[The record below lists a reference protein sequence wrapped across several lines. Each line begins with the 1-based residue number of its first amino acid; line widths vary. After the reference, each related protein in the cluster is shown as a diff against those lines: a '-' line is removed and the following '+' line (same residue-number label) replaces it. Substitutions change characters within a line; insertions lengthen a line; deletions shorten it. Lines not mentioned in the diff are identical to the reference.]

1 MGEDTAQLVTPGRT
15 RRSSSY
21 TEPGQHL
28 HSEAMPAHYRA
39 GLGGGCCH
47 LEDTAALRMIV
58 VRIAGL
64 LFGHCVT
71 QLKLYTLYKL
81 SSTLFCC
88 LSVRHR

>member
-64 LFGHCVT
+64 LFGHYPD
-71 QLKLYTLYKL
+71 L
-81 SSTLFCC
+81 
-88 LSVRHR
+88 